1 MESQT
6 SLRTDQ
12 KQYLISLRN
21 LMDFIEAKNPN
32 PLELC
37 HFICEETLAAQV
49 CSVVFFSK
57 LDTDGSIS
65 LIADVGLTEESH
77 KSWAN
82 VAITSDLP
90 VPDAIKQDD
99 IIWYNNYLDMW
110 DNYSELVAFPVK
122 EHVASFIGMPV
133 DAEGYAKIVVG
144 LMFDKTLRQD
154 PDVLMFIWTIGAL
167 VSMYFTHTWREQLE
181 AEPNTTTD
189 YYFTL
194 RQRDILQMLADGLT
208 NSQIAHQLG
217 FSESTIRHETMRI
230 YRALQAD
237 GRKDAVAIALRAGL
251 LN

>member
-1 MESQT
+1 MESPA
-6 SLRTDQ
+6 SLRSNQ
-12 KQYLISLRN
+12 KQYLIGLRN
-21 LMDFIEAKNPN
+21 LMDYIEAKNPT

-37 HFICEETLAAQV
+37 TFICQETLTAQA

-57 LDTDGSIS
+57 LNNDGTINLIS
-65 LIADVGLTEESH
+65 DIGLNEDSH
-77 KSWAN
+77 ASWAN

-110 DNYSELVAFPVK
+110 ENYSELTAFPVK
-122 EHVASFIGMPV
+122 EHVASFVALPV
-133 DAEGYAKIVVG
+133 DAEGYAKIVLG

-154 PDVLMFIWTIGAL
+154 PDLSMFIWTIGAL
-167 VSMYFTHTWREQLE
+167 VSMYFTHTWRKQLE
-181 AEPNTTTD
+181 AEPQQMSNF
-189 YYFTL
+189 YFTL
-194 RQRDILQMLADGLT
+194 RQREILQMLADGLT

-251 LN
+251 LT